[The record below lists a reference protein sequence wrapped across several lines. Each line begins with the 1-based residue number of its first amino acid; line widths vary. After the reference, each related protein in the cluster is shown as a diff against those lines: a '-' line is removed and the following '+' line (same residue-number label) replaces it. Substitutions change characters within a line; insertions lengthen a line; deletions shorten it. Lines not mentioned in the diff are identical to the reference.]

1 MSRRFAV
8 NAGTEQNSLNPVN
21 TSRNIELD
29 RGDANQGGMTDEQFR
44 DQLYRVL
51 AVNRN
56 ILPQL
61 IARSMIDNVNP
72 DTIMSQLGLIDIF
85 KQIENNIQQR
95 FDRTVEMIADNY
107 QRTINMVQNSL
118 NLRQR
123 STGSTVSDVSEP
135 SQSTD
140 DAADEAE
147 ATGADNTDTG
157 VDNTDAGADN
167 TDAGADNTDTGADNT
182 DTGVDNTDT
191 GADNTGDEAE
201 ATNTAASKSLPDGG
215 QLAELIHE
223 SIEHQAD
230 EDEGMTTV
238 PSFDQTTAQGASP
251 VKLMQD
257 ESVYP
262 ATLT

>member
-157 VDNTDAGADN
+157 VDNTD
-167 TDAGADNTDTGADNT
+167 
-182 DTGVDNTDT
+182 T